1 MHPISFTFSAING
14 KSQVN
19 KDFYPNASSD
29 QLKVRGY
36 GYQYPGAK
44 HLKACSANN
53 TPSAKKYEY
62 FVSSFR
68 MAVPITY
75 DRDVTIAG
83 IPMNRYVISE
93 SAVEVNNMTVFTKGI
108 FDVSR
113 FLKGP
118 IYASLPG
125 FLYGEEPLFEDLGF
139 PAPDVQ
145 KYGSYVSINIY
156 TSRDEAKHT
165 LCGRSS

>member
-1 MHPISFTFSAING
+1 M
-14 KSQVN
+14 
-19 KDFYPNASSD
+19 
-29 QLKVRGY
+29 
-36 GYQYPGAK
+36 
-44 HLKACSANN
+44 KACSANN
-53 TPSAKKYEY
+53 TPSTKKYEY

-139 PAPDVQ
+139 PAPDEQ

-165 LCGRSS
+165 LCSRSS